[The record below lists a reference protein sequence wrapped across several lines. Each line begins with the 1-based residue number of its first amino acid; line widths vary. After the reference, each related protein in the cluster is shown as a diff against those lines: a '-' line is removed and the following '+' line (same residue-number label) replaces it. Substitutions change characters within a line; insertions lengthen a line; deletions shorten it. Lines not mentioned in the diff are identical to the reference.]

1 MNARTSNIVRSSS
14 LFLSSLILGAVLFQS
29 GDALK
34 TTYAQ
39 DNQIPV
45 SSQVYGSTIN
55 ENGIDPNNPVLP
67 DQSTTIY
74 VSNEQI
80 LNNIKQNN
88 PALYAQIPQS
98 TIDALINDDM
108 LRHGG
113 TYAKILSSGIIK
125 GGVEIYVNSAITKV
139 IVWGGA
145 GVASYYVIPILAAV
159 GITGAVAG
167 SISSVVAGGILSAG
181 EKATELGFHAK
192 VKNNGGEW
200 IISDWGYQ

>member
-98 TIDALINDDM
+98 TIDALINVK
-108 LRHGG
+108 G
-113 TYAKILSSGIIK
+113 TRKM
-125 GGVEIYVNSAITKV
+125 
-139 IVWGGA
+139 
-145 GVASYYVIPILAAV
+145 
-159 GITGAVAG
+159 
-167 SISSVVAGGILSAG
+167 
-181 EKATELGFHAK
+181 
-192 VKNNGGEW
+192 
-200 IISDWGYQ
+200 